1 MAKTTAPLLSFGASG
16 QIGQTLV
23 ASKWKG
29 RPYMR
34 RYATPTNPNTTDQ
47 QEVRGAF
54 QFLNNVYKVAPTDVV
69 DAWAAYAQG
78 QVMTDRNAWIK
89 KNLPILRPAGQPA
102 ETDLDG
108 MIFSPG
114 ARGGLQLATFT
125 VTPGNDQL
133 TLAAT
138 VQSTLPSGWSVVSVC
153 FGVLRDQDP
162 ASPSDYVIHASVDA
176 SSAYS
181 VVIASLASAVT
192 YQCFA
197 FAKYLRPD
205 GLYAYSV
212 DSRDQGLTT

>member
-29 RPYMR
+29 RQYMR
-34 RYATPTNPNTTDQ
+34 RYATPTNPNTSSQ

-54 QFLNNVYKVAPTDVV
+54 QFLNSVYKVAPTDVV

-78 QVMTDRNAWIK
+78 QVMTDRNAFIK
-89 KNLPILRPAGQPA
+89 KNLPLLRPAGGA
-102 ETDLDG
+102 AATDLND

-138 VQSTLPSGWSVVSVC
+138 VQSTLPAGWSVVSVC
-153 FGVLRDQDP
+153 FGVLRDGDP
-162 ASPSDYVIHASVDA
+162 ASATDFVIHSAVD
-176 SSAYS
+176 SATAFS
-181 VVIASLASAVT
+181 QVIDTLASAVL

-212 DSRDQGLTT
+212 DSRDTGLTT